1 MKNQK
6 HIVWKLAVV
15 MLICFTGCKKYYF
28 DSGIHD
34 PKFNGS
40 SIKYLESKLDFF
52 DSTLMVID
60 LAGIKNV
67 IENEEVTFFAPP
79 SGCITRAV
87 LGLNRQLQ
95 FNGKDT
101 VKELSQIKP
110 QVWKNMLSNYIFKG
124 KNLLKDYP
132 QRDTVSY
139 LAYPGQNYTSYGGR
153 IMNIGVIYNDA
164 GGVQYAGYRQLFLAY
179 IPDLSNPMV
188 SLRNIPIATSDIQ
201 TNNGVIHVLNRT
213 KHTFGFFSNTFIDQ
227 AISAGIDPL
236 TP

>member
-60 LAGIKNV
+60 LAGMKNV

-87 LGLNRQLQ
+87 LELNRQLQ

-153 IMNIGVIYNDA
+153 IMNIGVIFNDA

>member
-60 LAGIKNV
+60 LAGMKNV

>member
-60 LAGIKNV
+60 LAGMKNV

-153 IMNIGVIYNDA
+153 IMNIGVIFNDA

>member
-52 DSTLMVID
+52 DSTLLVID
-60 LAGIKNV
+60 LAGMKNV

-153 IMNIGVIYNDA
+153 IMNIGVIFNDA